1 MIASFADG
9 TAPKKALGLM
19 RGSGWKE
26 LGLKLS
32 SLYIDL
38 IKGLGSFDRGRMKS
52 LPRSE

>member
-9 TAPKKALGLM
+9 VGPKNALGLK

-38 IKGLGSFDRGRMKS
+38 IKVWVMLIDGG
-52 LPRSE
+52 

>member
-1 MIASFADG
+1 MIASFRDG
-9 TAPKKALGLM
+9 DSPENALGQM

-38 IKGLGSFDRGRMKS
+38 IKDWVILIDEG
-52 LPRSE
+52 